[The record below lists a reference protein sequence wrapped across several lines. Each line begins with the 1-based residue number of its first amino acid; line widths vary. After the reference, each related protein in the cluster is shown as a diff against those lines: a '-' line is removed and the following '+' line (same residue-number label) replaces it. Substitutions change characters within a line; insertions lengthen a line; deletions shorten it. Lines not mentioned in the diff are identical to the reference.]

1 MVEGYTMAAHPT
13 DSPGRDT
20 NHQGIIGH
28 VFRHHGPRSHEAI
41 SPEGDAADNRG
52 IGSDGCPATQEGL
65 LIEIVPDN
73 LGAGVR
79 YIRENATGSEKTS
92 SSMMDPGRRRH
103 CTEILTSLPNHNAAR
118 DTDVLARIHT
128 LADLAPFMMWQKCH
142 ILVPAPISQGWSI

>member
-1 MVEGYTMAAHPT
+1 MAAHPT

-79 YIRENATGSEKTS
+79 YIRENATGSEENVVL
-92 SSMMDPGRRRH
+92 DDGPRVDGD
-103 CTEILTSLPNHNAAR
+103 IVLNLDVVANHNAAR
-118 DTDVLARIHT
+118 DTDVLAQDT
-128 LADLAPFMMWQKCH
+128 SLADLGSLHDVAKMPYLGTRPDFAG
-142 ILVPAPISQGWSI
+142 LVDIG